1 MTKRAHQ
8 SDSVRISLLDNSSN
22 LHVQIQQ
29 AWLPMAIW
37 DGVRVQVKARRGL
50 TLMERFVIE
59 CLLELGCCSGDD
71 LGEIA
76 GVPHELAGWM
86 LASLEQKGLACRQ
99 QGDLFAPAAETCA
112 EALACSSVLTQREE
126 QRTVLWFPETD
137 EFVVLKEGGD
147 FARMLRK
154 TVPMGRYPLSERY
167 KREQRASLLSAALK
181 SGRVYGEDCDAIFA
195 IVDNEIVKEEMCPAY
210 HAAAEMPS
218 PGAPEWRLTIRGRK
232 QGRRA
237 RTDGDNNIR
246 EEASPEFVEHA
257 LSLPVLSHLA
267 HNWRAQLQHAVD
279 EIGVQLEKLGL
290 ASAELRNGVFKAS
303 LDGKAATQMAR
314 DHLLTDRAGLSIRV
328 DREIEYE
335 VPLELAPMD
344 APAKHIFALDRGVRE
359 ILSAQNGSE
368 AMKAMCGD
376 DPTQR
381 AALIGR
387 MWQMRLYGPI
397 YDLRE
402 VEDFCT

>member
-1 MTKRAHQ
+1 MTKQAHE
-8 SDSVRISLLDNSSN
+8 SDSVRISLLDSSTN
-22 LHVQIQQ
+22 AHVQIQQ

-37 DGVRVQVKARRGL
+37 DGVRVQVKASRGL

-59 CLLELGCCSGDD
+59 CLLELGSCSGDD
-71 LGEIA
+71 LGAIA

-99 QGDLFAPAAETCA
+99 QGDLFAPATETCA
-112 EALACSSVLTQREE
+112 EALACISVLTQREE

-147 FARMLRK
+147 FAWMLRK

-167 KREQRASLLSAALK
+167 RREQRASLLSAALK
-181 SGRVYGEDCDAIFA
+181 SGRVYGEDCDAICA
-195 IVDNEIVKEEMCPAY
+195 IVDNELVKEEMCPAY

-218 PGAPEWRLTIRGRK
+218 PGAREWRLTIRGRR
-232 QGRRA
+232 QGRRS
-237 RTDGDNNIR
+237 RTDGDDNIR
-246 EEASPEFVEHA
+246 EEAPPEFVEHA

-303 LDGKAATQMAR
+303 LDGEAATQMAR
-314 DHLLTDRAGLSIRV
+314 ERLLTDRAGLSIRI

-335 VPLELAPMD
+335 VPLELSPMD
-344 APAKHIFALDRGVRE
+344 EPASRIFALDAEVRA
-359 ILSAQNGSE
+359 ILSAQNGLE
-368 AMKAMCGD
+368 AMTASCGD
-376 DPTQR
+376 GRTQR
-381 AALIGR
+381 DALVER
-387 MWQMRLYGPI
+387 MWQMKLYRTI
-397 YDLRE
+397 YELRE